1 MGGDSVQTIA
11 PGIPNITGKW
21 RSKAC
26 DGGYYA
32 EGCVYGIGEPS
43 GGSKDYNA
51 PGFEH
56 LGIDASRSSS
66 IYGASDTV
74 QPPAFTFIAQIKF

>member
-1 MGGDSVQTIA
+1 MGGDSIQAFA

-32 EGCVYGIGEPS
+32 EGCVYGIGEPN
-43 GGSKDYNA
+43 GGSRDNEA

-56 LGIDASRSSS
+56 LGIDASLSSS
-66 IYGASDTV
+66 IYGNSDTV
-74 QPPAFTFIAQIKF
+74 QPPSYALIPQIRF